1 MGSSK
6 GYRSLAALVLALACL
21 GLLVP
26 ALASAASAEY
36 TLNERL
42 SLTGDCSTS
51 PGVDEEPDPDC
62 PYPAPPNGPSGRFD
76 RPTGVA
82 VDEWGNLYVASRSGD
97 GTEGRIDIFDSEGH
111 FISELDNPNGPQ
123 SIAVDGAGNLYAY
136 ESLIGV
142 PGAPEGG
149 VFRYPPDV
157 YNPAAGEISYDP
169 ADRTKI
175 FTQFGSFGV
184 AVDRRSPLTPA
195 DDHLYVGAHEEIREY
210 GPAGEGNP
218 LKTTIKPAGLKF
230 SAYIALDA
238 QRRLLYTQRCENAAS
253 FQCVVWAL
261 ELDSPYG
268 LVKEIKRP
276 GPGTGKFASGQGDIA
291 LAADEING
299 HLFVG
304 DLANDNDIYEFDA
317 EDDYSL
323 VSQFQLPGGALV
335 GGVQAAVANNHKDPD
350 PENLNKDDN
359 YRHLFVP
366 IGPAVPSGSV
376 IAFAPPEIGPPT
388 VSAPAAVG
396 IASSEAE
403 LEAMIHPGQLET
415 SYEIQ
420 YVSEAQF
427 AIDEWQSAQLAGSGT
442 LAASNKKQRVSAPV
456 TGLSPDTAYRFR
468 VVAENTEGEDEDGV
482 AFTTYNDA
490 PITPPG
496 LCPNGALLTGPSA
509 ILPDCRA
516 YELVSPADTNG
527 AGLKGAG
534 FEGDRF
540 AMVQSRPDG
549 LGVSFELLSGSL
561 PGTEASGGFHGD
573 PYLATRTAA
582 GWSTTMAG
590 PTSAQTTEPQPGS
603 LSPDQGHSFWI
614 ANKAGSALVEGK
626 SAHYIRYP
634 DGHSELIGRGSL
646 DTEPRALGRLI
657 TENATHIVFETTDST
672 GDEAQL
678 EPAAPP
684 TGTGAVYDR
693 TSDEVTHVVS
703 LLPGDITPSQPAS
716 YLGASADGEGIAFGI
731 AGTMYLRKDNAT
743 TYEIEAGLI
752 SAKEFLEG
760 KEGLNFAGVSAGGER
775 IFYVKDGDL
784 EAFDTETEDVITFAD
799 TAARVVPVNVA
810 PQGDRAYFVSED
822 AIPGSGPNPN
832 GAEPQAGEQNLYL
845 SEGETTPTFIAT
857 VTERDVEGI
866 PTGTGTQLD
875 GLGLWLDAL
884 EKRQT
889 PTDPSRTNS
898 AGDVFLFSSRANL
911 DDYDSGEFPQVYRYE
926 LEEDRLQCLSCPPTG
941 ALASG
946 GALLQS
952 IFGIGIAPPL
962 SRYGLV
968 PSLALEGERVF
979 FESTEA
985 LVSGDVNGRRDVY
998 EWEEEGVGSCED
1010 RPGGCIYLISS
1021 GRGAKDSYL
1030 FGHSQSG
1037 DDVFFTT
1044 NDILV
1049 EGDEATRSIYDAR
1062 VGGGFA
1068 RAEAVPCEGEECRP
1082 VITPPPALPNPQ
1094 SGAGIKSG
1102 NLTPAKRC
1110 PRGKHKVKRK
1120 GKVICVKK
1128 HKKHR
1133 KAAKRRASR

>member
-26 ALASAASAEY
+26 ALASAEY
-36 TLNERL
+36 TLNETL

-51 PGVDEEPDPDC
+51 PGVDDEPDPDC

-111 FISELDNPNGPQ
+111 FISELDDPHGPQ
-123 SIAVDGAGNLYAY
+123 SIAVDGAGNLYVF
-136 ESLIGV
+136 EDLVGV
-142 PGAPEGG
+142 LGAPEGG
-149 VFRYPPDV
+149 VFRYPADV

-169 ADRTKI
+169 ADRTTI
-175 FTQFGSFGV
+175 FAEPGVFGV

-195 DDHLYVGAHEEIREY
+195 DDHLYVGAGNKIREY

-218 LKTTIKPAGLKF
+218 LKTTIKPAGLNF

-238 QRRLLYTQRCENAAS
+238 QRRLLYTQRCENPS
-253 FQCVVWAL
+253 TFQCVVWAL

-317 EDDYSL
+317 EDEYSL

-335 GGVQAAVANNHKDPD
+335 GGVQAAVANNHQDPD

-366 IGPAVPSGSV
+366 IGPAVTSGSV
-376 IAFAPPEIGPPT
+376 IAFAPPEIEKPT
-388 VSAPAAVG
+388 VSGAAAVG

-427 AIDEWQSAQLAGSGT
+427 AIDEWQSAQPAGSGT

-482 AFTTYNDA
+482 SFTTYNDA

-509 ILPDCRA
+509 ALPDCRA
-516 YELVSPADTNG
+516 YELVSPVDTNG
-527 AGLKGAG
+527 AGPKGAG
-534 FEGDRF
+534 SEGHRF

-549 LGVSFELLSGSL
+549 LGVSFELLNGSL

-573 PYLATRTAA
+573 SYLATRTAA
-582 GWSTTMAG
+582 GWSTALAG
-590 PTSAQTTEPQPGS
+590 PTSAQTTEPLHGS
-603 LSPDQGHSFWI
+603 FSPDQGHSFWT
-614 ANKAGSALVEGK
+614 ANKAGSALVEGQ

-634 DGHSELIGRGSL
+634 DGHSEPIGRGSL
-646 DTEPRALGRLI
+646 GTDPRARGRLI
-657 TENATHIVFETTDST
+657 TENATHIIFETRNVD
-672 GDEAQL
+672 GYVAQKL
-678 EPAAPP
+678 EPNAPDE
-684 TGTGAVYDR
+684 GTAAVYDR

-731 AGTMYLRKDNAT
+731 AGTMYLRKDNAI

-752 SAKEFLEG
+752 SAQEFQAG

-784 EAFDTETEDVITFAD
+784 EAFDTETEAVIVFAD
-799 TAARVVPVNVA
+799 TAARVIPVNVA

-845 SEGETTPTFIAT
+845 SEGEVTPTFIAT

-866 PTGTGTQLD
+866 LTGSGAELD
-875 GLGLWLDAL
+875 GLGLWLNSL
-884 EKRQT
+884 EPLQT
-889 PTDPSRTNS
+889 PIDPSRTNS

-911 DDYDSGEFPQVYRYE
+911 DDYDPGEFPQVYRYE

-941 ALASG
+941 ATASG

-952 IFGIGIAPPL
+952 ITATNSAAPL
-962 SRYGLV
+962 SYFALV

-998 EWEEEGVGSCED
+998 EWEEEGVGSCKD
-1010 RPGGCIYLISS
+1010 RPGGCVYLISS

-1068 RAEAVPCEGEECRP
+1068 AVTPEICPHVEECRP
-1082 VITPPPALPNPQ
+1082 APTPPPALPVPHSVVQ
-1094 SGAGIKSG
+1094 GISS
-1102 NLTPAKRC
+1102 NLTPPKRC